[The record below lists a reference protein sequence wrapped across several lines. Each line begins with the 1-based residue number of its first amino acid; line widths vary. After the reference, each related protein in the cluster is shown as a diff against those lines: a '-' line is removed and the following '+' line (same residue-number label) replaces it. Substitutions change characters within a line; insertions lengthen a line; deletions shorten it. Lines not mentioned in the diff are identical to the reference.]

1 MDELNWLVSHNMQG
15 EIVMGDAVEAN
26 PAIMPIH
33 QMIEDRSVVNVRPEK
48 LTVWQ
53 YITLPRCKA
62 MTNG

>member
-1 MDELNWLVSHNMQG
+1 
-15 EIVMGDAVEAN
+15 MGDAVEAN

-62 MTNG
+62 MTNGTNG